1 MLELPA
7 SGGVVANIDVS
18 VMRIGH
24 LYAQYISITILVA
37 EGVMLLMVLVFTGI
51 ELSTWRKM
59 GTSNY
64 FMEMWHWFDW
74 INFILFYVAFGLRS
88 WPCPFCSMRRSDSRN
103 QPLALLQGPTLCDKG
118 L

>member
-24 LYAQYISITILVA
+24 LYAQYMSITILVA
-37 EGVMLLMVLVFTGI
+37 EGVMLLMILVFTGI

-74 INFILFYVAFGLRS
+74 INFILFYVAFGLRCLS
-88 WPCPFCSMRRSDSRN
+88 YPFCVYASP
-103 QPLALLQGPTLCDKG
+103 QT
-118 L
+118 

>member
-1 MLELPA
+1 
-7 SGGVVANIDVS
+7 
-18 VMRIGH
+18 MRIGH
-24 LYAQYISITILVA
+24 LYAQYMSITILVA

-74 INFILFYVAFGLRS
+74 TNFILFYVAFGLRYS
-88 WPCPFCSMRRSDSRN
+88 CVTLLHPEPVFMRGTPKPYTSIHAWHS
-103 QPLALLQGPTLCDKG
+103 
-118 L
+118 